1 MTAAAQTTATHT
13 TAPISGWG
21 GFPTQEAQVITPLSL
36 SAYKTYIQQEEVVI
50 ARGKGRSY
58 GDSANAATVLQ
69 TTYCDH
75 FIAFD
80 TATGLLTVEAGVTLR
95 DILKVTVKHGWFLPV
110 TPGTSFVTVGGAI
123 ASDVHGKNHH
133 VAGTLGQHVVSITML
148 LGTGET
154 VTTSP
159 TQLPDL
165 FHATCGGM
173 GLTGVILTA
182 TIQLIPIKSAFIT
195 QKTIK
200 AGSLEEACEA
210 FETTSSSTYSVAWID
225 CLSTGKHLGRNVLMV
240 GDHADNGGLDLTIK
254 EPITIPIY
262 TPAALLSSVTM
273 RAFNTAYWA
282 KAAHNKSQTISLL
295 PYFYPLDAIG
305 GWNKLYGK
313 AGFLQY
319 QFVLPKTD
327 GVANARKM
335 LTQIAQSG
343 AGSFLAVLKQFGPA
357 NQNLLSFP
365 IEGYT
370 LALDFKMSPYVI
382 DLLLRLDDMVADM
395 SGRVYLT
402 KDALMR
408 EVSFKTTYPKW
419 QEFEAVR
426 QKYGAIGRFSS
437 AQSKRL
443 GLA

>member
-1 MTAAAQTTATHT
+1 MTATTQTLTN
-13 TAPISGWG
+13 ISGWG
-21 GFPTQEAQVITPLSL
+21 NYPTQDAQVITPLSL
-36 SAYKTYIQQEEVVI
+36 SAYQTQLAQHPSII
-50 ARGKGRSY
+50 ARGMGRSY
-58 GDSANAATVLQ
+58 GDSANAPIVLQ

-80 TATGLLTVEAGVTLR
+80 KATGLLTVEAGVLLR
-95 DILKVTVKHGWFLPV
+95 DILKITVKQGWFLPV

-133 VAGTLGQHVVSITML
+133 IAGTFGQHVVSITML
-148 LGTGET
+148 LGTGEV

-159 TQLPDL
+159 TELPDL

-173 GLTGVILTA
+173 GLTGVILSA
-182 TIQLIPIKSAFIT
+182 TIQLIPIQSAFIA

-200 AGSLEEACEA
+200 ADCIEAACEA
-210 FETTSSSTYSVAWID
+210 FETNSSGTYSVAWID
-225 CLSTGKHLGRNVLMV
+225 CLATGKHLGRSVLML
-240 GDHADNGGLDLTIK
+240 GEHAESGRLDLTVK
-254 EPITIPIY
+254 DPITVPIH
-262 TPAALLSSVTM
+262 TPAALLNSMTM
-273 RAFNTAYWA
+273 RAFNNAYWV
-282 KAAHNKSQTISLL
+282 KASGDKTQTVPLL

-319 QFVLPKTD
+319 QFVLPKVD
-327 GVANARKM
+327 GVANMRNI

-343 AGSFLAVLKQFGPA
+343 QGSFLAVLKQFGQA

-370 LALDFKMSPYVI
+370 LALDFKMSQSTI
-382 DLLLRLDDMVADM
+382 DLLHRLDDMVAGM
-395 SGRVYLT
+395 GGRVYLT
-402 KDALMR
+402 KDAVML
-408 EVSFKTTYPKW
+408 EVSFKTMYSNW
-419 QEFEAVR
+419 EQFEAVR
-426 QKYGAIGRFSS
+426 QKYGAIEKFAS

>member
-1 MTAAAQTTATHT
+1 M
-13 TAPISGWG
+13 
-21 GFPTQEAQVITPLSL
+21 
-36 SAYKTYIQQEEVVI
+36 
-50 ARGKGRSY
+50 GRSY
-58 GDSANAATVLQ
+58 GDSANAAVVIQ
-69 TTYCDH
+69 TTYSDH

-110 TPGTSFVTVGGAI
+110 TPGTSFVTMGGAI

-133 VAGTLGQHVVSITML
+133 VAGTFGQHVVSITML
-148 LGTGET
+148 LGTGEV

-173 GLTGVILTA
+173 GLTGVILSA
-182 TIQLIPIKSAFIT
+182 TIQLIPSKSAYIN

-210 FETTSSSTYSVAWID
+210 FEANCSSTYSVAWID
-225 CLSTGKHLGRNVLMV
+225 CLTTGKHLGRSVLMV
-240 GDHADNGGLDLTIK
+240 GEHSDSGGLDLAIK
-254 EPITIPIY
+254 DPVTVPIY
-262 TPAALLSSVTM
+262 TPAALLNSMTM

-282 KAAHNKSQTISLL
+282 KSAHNKSQTISLL

-313 AGFLQY
+313 AGFVQY
-319 QFVLPKTD
+319 QFVLPKAD
-327 GVANARKM
+327 GVANMRKV

-370 LALDFKMSPYVI
+370 LALDFKMSPSVI
-382 DLLLRLDDMVADM
+382 DLLHRLDDMVADM
-395 SGRVYLT
+395 GGRVYLT
-402 KDALMR
+402 KDAVMR
-408 EVSFKTTYPKW
+408 EASFKTTYAKW

-426 QKYGAIGRFSS
+426 QKYGAVGKFASN
-437 AQSKRL
+437 QSKRL